1 MQIWSTGFQMAVSV
15 SPEEPREEK
24 KKKPRFLGL
33 LPSIKS
39 LHIQGRALESAFY
52 KYPS

>member
-24 KKKPRFLGL
+24 KKKTQIPRT
-33 LPSIKS
+33 PSK
-39 LHIQGRALESAFY
+39 HKESAH
-52 KYPS
+52 PREGPRICIL